1 MERVKTI
8 SALICMSA
16 FLVSAVQIGCKREE
30 GSQVKTNGSSTSE
43 KVSISDEAGQKSGS
57 YDEKYLGTYR
67 VRMTGFTGE
76 LKIFSD
82 DGILKGSIQF
92 SAWGR
97 GKQQPLK
104 KVSIKGRKIYFIR
117 SASTRKEVEEFG
129 GNRYYKQEF
138 YGQFRED
145 GISIKGYF
153 KDSGAQNSW
162 DGRK

>member
-1 MERVKTI
+1 MKRVKTI
-8 SALICMSA
+8 SALLCIST
-16 FLVSAVQIGCKREE
+16 FLVAAFQIGCKREE
-30 GSQVKTNGSSTSE
+30 GSQVKANGSSTS
-43 KVSISDEAGQKSGS
+43 KKISISGETGQKSGT

-82 DGILKGSIQF
+82 NGILKGSIQF
-92 SAWGR
+92 STWGR

-104 KVSIKGRKIYFIR
+104 KVSIQGRKIYFIR
-117 SASTRKEVEEFG
+117 SASTRKELEEFG
-129 GNRYYKQEF
+129 GSRYFKQVF
-138 YGQFRED
+138 YGQFSED
-145 GISIKGYF
+145 GSSIKGYF